1 MKKLFILG
9 LLALS
14 VSGLQVVSACGEI
27 VDGDRAV
34 TLSVGVDADGNPVSE
49 TGTGD

>member
-14 VSGLQVVSACGEI
+14 VSGMQVVSACGEI

-34 TLSVGVDADGNPVSE
+34 TLSVDADGNPVSE
-49 TGTGD
+49 TGTSD